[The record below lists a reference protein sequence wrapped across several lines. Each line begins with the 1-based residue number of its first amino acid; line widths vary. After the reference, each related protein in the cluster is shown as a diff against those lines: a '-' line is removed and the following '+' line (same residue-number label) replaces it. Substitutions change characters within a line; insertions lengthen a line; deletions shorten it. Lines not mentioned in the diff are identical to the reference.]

1 MLSTIA
7 AAIPPS
13 LLKLVR
19 KTMLS
24 ELIYEGSVTGQRIL
38 EVEGGIPKL
47 ETSVSRSGRFETE
60 KVSVDITEIWTY
72 WSIQKRDGSLYSE
85 DKGVLTTKD
94 GTEVATA
101 TGIGI
106 GRISNTGKSRYAGA
120 NFHRTNSNGK
130 LAFLNNIIA
139 VRV

>member
-1 MLSTIA
+1 
-7 AAIPPS
+7 
-13 LLKLVR
+13 
-19 KTMLS
+19 MLS
-24 ELIYEGSVTGQRIL
+24 ELIYEGSGKITGQRVL

-47 ETSVSRSGRFETE
+47 ETSISGNGRFKTE

-72 WSIQKRDGSLYSE
+72 WSIQKPDGSFYGE
-85 DKGVLTTKD
+85 GKGVLTTKD

-106 GRISNTGKSRYAGA
+106 GRISNTGKSRYTGA

-130 LAFLNNIIA
+130 LAFLDNIIG
-139 VRV
+139 VTEFEVDSLDNYVIKLWQWK